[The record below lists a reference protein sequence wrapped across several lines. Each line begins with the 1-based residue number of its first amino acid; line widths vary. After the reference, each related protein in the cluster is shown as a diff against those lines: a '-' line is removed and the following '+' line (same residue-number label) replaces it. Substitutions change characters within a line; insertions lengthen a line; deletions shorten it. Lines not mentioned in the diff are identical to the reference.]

1 MLTLSEI
8 IDKFAEQIDN
18 DQFEEIL
25 KSRDLELVDKIEFV
39 DFLYEEL
46 KSLGRSLYSYFPNL
60 DREINAMSNQ
70 LQIAAACSDY
80 NGERLWWLIEAEGNS
95 DRAALYLHYYQ
106 NDDYYEVEKVNDERY
121 AWYGSG
127 DDWYICRADRWDI
140 NRFYRVMDACLA
152 EE

>member
-25 KSRDLELVDKIEFV
+25 KSSDLELVDKIDFV

-46 KSLGRSLYSYFPNL
+46 KSLGKSLYSYFPNF

-70 LQIAAACSDY
+70 LQTLATGASY
-80 NGERLWWLIEAEGNS
+80 WGERLWWLIEGEGQAH
-95 DRAALYLHYYQ
+95 RAALYLHYYQ
-106 NDDYYEVEKVNDERY
+106 NDSYYLVENLEEKY

-140 NRFYRVMDACLA
+140 NRFYRAMDACLA

>member
-1 MLTLSEI
+1 MTLIEV
-8 IDKFAEQIDN
+8 IDKYEKQIN
-18 DQFEEIL
+18 DEEFEPIL
-25 KSRDLELVDKIEFV
+25 KDKSIPFMLKLELVY
-39 DFLYEEL
+39 FLYDEL
-46 KSLGRSLYSYFPNL
+46 QSMSKSLYSYFPNL

-106 NDDYYEVEKVNDERY
+106 NDDYYEVEKLEEKY

-127 DDWYICRADRWDI
+127 DDWYICRKDIWDI
-140 NRFYRVMDACLA
+140 NRFYKSMDAYLA
-152 EE
+152 GEG